1 MSIRIDFFSPAKVN
15 WNRYR
20 VHSNI
25 IFHSMRLSTPTT
37 IPYSMHLLFLLVD
50 ESPSIKSR
58 CSTTIRVYILRFWE
72 ARKVSRDGELMGVD
86 MLLLDG
92 KKRRRQFQEMMT
104 RLASSVTETDFK
116 KYFALFGTII
126 DLVVVYDHKTHR
138 RRGFGLVTYNEEA
151 VDLQKTFHELDGKWL
166 SSKWLSLRKR
176 HPAQT
181 RILAA

>member
-1 MSIRIDFFSPAKVN
+1 
-15 WNRYR
+15 
-20 VHSNI
+20 
-25 IFHSMRLSTPTT
+25 MRLSTPTT

-72 ARKVSRDGELMGVD
+72 ARKVNRDGELMGVD

-92 KKRRRQFQEMMT
+92 KLPGIPFSSTLKKYIFLGG
-104 RLASSVTETDFK
+104 LASSVTETDFK

-138 RRGFGLVTYNEEA
+138 RRGFGLVTYNEET